1 MLKWLKFLPL
11 AGLGKDVSTA
21 YKEQTGKD
29 RPKVLSR
36 RVIGAAIAFISAFV
50 AIKFGVTLDAT
61 IIAQITESLDKLVV
75 ASTTLY
81 GLALLIYGYFKR
93 KKEVKQ

>member
-21 YKEQTGKD
+21 YKEETGKD
-29 RPKVLSR
+29 RPKILSR
-36 RVIGAAIAFISAFV
+36 RVIGAAIAFVSAFI

-61 IIAQITESLDKLVV
+61 IIDQITDSLDKLITVG
-75 ASTTLY
+75 TTLY
-81 GLALLIYGYFKR
+81 GIALLIYGFFKR
-93 KKEVKQ
+93 KKEVK